1 MRDNADAYNNAVFE
15 GKQCKVYNCDA
26 FEMVKKIE
34 SVDVVYMDP
43 PYPSTMNNY
52 DAFYGLYDKMFDKK
66 KEHVDYT
73 KKVSFLENIERL
85 IKMLTGKTKYIV
97 LSQNTRVKP
106 EPNEIKMM
114 LSQFGKVIVKE
125 KEHNYQV
132 TGKDNKKSSKE
143 LLFILEMEEK

>member
-1 MRDNADAYNNAVFE
+1 
-15 GKQCKVYNCDA
+15 
-26 FEMVKKIE
+26 MVKKIE

-132 TGKDNKKSSKE
+132 TGKDNKKIKQR
-143 LLFILEMEEK
+143 IVVYT